1 MNIIDNRGKNEAET
15 MEFSL
20 TDVVF
25 MRCPSFDGVSSWNI
39 ADHWDSD
46 KLQYHPYSVLASVVK
61 NGELLQQFSIDHTD
75 NEKTLLE
82 DITEQVEHNVDEV
95 DVILTN
101 AIDFSEY
108 DWLDKSVELVNS

>member
-1 MNIIDNRGKNEAET
+1 MSVIDNRGKNEAEK

-20 TDVVF
+20 ADVVC
-25 MRCPSFDGVSSWNI
+25 MCCPSFDGVSSWNI
-39 ADHWDSD
+39 GDHWDND
-46 KLQYHPYSVLASVVK
+46 KLEYHPYSVLVSVVK
-61 NGELLQQFSIDHTD
+61 DGELLQQFSIHHTS

-82 DITEQVEHNVDEV
+82 DITEQIEHNVDEV